1 MYSAK
6 EAVNKVCILWI
17 TNLIFKNS
25 KDKVSLLWTSLIK
38 IYHFIKIKA
47 RYFLGIRSSLYQED
61 IKVYLKWISQVISK
75 IKLLLN
81 LNKRNKMNFEMIH

>member
-1 MYSAK
+1 MTPSSVVAK
-6 EAVNKVCILWI
+6 YIEDSL
-17 TNLIFKNS
+17 FKNS
-25 KDKVSLLWTSLIK
+25 NDKVSLLWTSLIK
-38 IYHFIKIKA
+38 IFHFIKIKV

-81 LNKRNKMNFEMIH
+81 LNKKNKMNFEMIH